1 MGRCPVRSVFEDALE
16 LLREKQHLLGFME
29 DKIMPLS
36 EAVEGFDLFDR
47 REVQKV
53 IFEAQK

>member
-16 LLREKQHLLGFME
+16 VLKENQHLLGFME
-29 DKIMPLS
+29 EKIMPLS
-36 EAVEGFDLFDR
+36 DAAEGYRLFDR
-47 REVQKV
+47 KEVQKV